1 VNQVYSTREM
11 AQMCGVNES
20 TIKRWADSGKLR
32 CMKTPGGHRKF
43 RIKDVLA
50 FLSEYGFEAMGMTV
64 HAGAA
69 DTEDVLPVAIL
80 QHDLPAL
87 ARHYLETAIR
97 SDSASASA
105 FLMKL
110 LTAGYTLA
118 EIGDGVVGPALHEM
132 GAAWSDGRISIL
144 EEHIATASTMSALS
158 RLSDVLPRQVPTGKR
173 ALCCPAGREEHAIGV
188 AMTGS
193 MLEWLGW
200 DIRAATTATPTEEI
214 VNYLRREKPDLLCI
228 SVVNDLMDAGF
239 LAELGRIFE
248 VSRET
253 RTRVAIGGRGVDGM
267 RDIPQDFTGQSLS
280 DLETYARSLTGRRTP
295 ALERTNVGPG

>member
-50 FLSEYGFEAMGMTV
+50 FLSEYGFEAMGISAHT
-64 HAGAA
+64 GSA

-80 QHDLPAL
+80 QHDVSSLS
-87 ARHYLETAIR
+87 RHYLETALR
-97 SDSASASA
+97 GDSASASA

-110 LTAGYTLA
+110 LTAGYPLG
-118 EIGDGVVGPALHEM
+118 EICDGVLGPALHEL
-132 GAAWSDGRISIL
+132 GTAWSEGRVSLL
-144 EEHIATASTMSALS
+144 EEHIASASTMSALS

-188 AMTGS
+188 AMTSS

-200 DIRAATTATPTEEI
+200 DTRAATSPTPASEI
-214 VNYLRREKPDLLCI
+214 VNYLRREKPDLVCI
-228 SVVNDLMDAGF
+228 SVVNDLMDGGF
-239 LAELGRIFE
+239 LAELGNVYE
-248 VSRET
+248 VARET
-253 RTRVAIGGRGVDGM
+253 RTRMAIGGRGVQGM
-267 RDIPQDFTGQSLS
+267 RDIPQDFMGQSLS
-280 DLETYARSLTGRRTP
+280 DLESYARSLSGRRMP
-295 ALERTNVGPG
+295 AVERTNVSPG